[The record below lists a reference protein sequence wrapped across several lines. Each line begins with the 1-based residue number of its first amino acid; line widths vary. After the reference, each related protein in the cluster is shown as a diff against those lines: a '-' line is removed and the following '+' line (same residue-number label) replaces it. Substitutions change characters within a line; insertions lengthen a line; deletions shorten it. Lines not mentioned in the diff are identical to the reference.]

1 MPLIEGARGAEEP
14 AALKPLSAGR
24 EVVED
29 YRFTQLSLRAHPLQF
44 LRGEL
49 VRRGTVRCGELGG
62 IKDGTL
68 VEVAGV
74 ILVRQRPGS
83 AKGVLFITLE
93 DETGVANIIL
103 WPDVFEEHRTVVMS
117 AAMLSVRGRVQ
128 RQGIVIHVIGAQVVD
143 RTPML
148 RRVGDMEMPRLTS
161 PSDGMRGGSPD
172 RGEKGWKPQ
181 VRSDYHYRD
190 RENHIPIKSRDF
202 H

>member
-1 MPLIEGARGAEEP
+1 MIRCADL
-14 AALKPLSAGR
+14 AGTR
-24 EVVED
+24 D
-29 YRFTQLSLRAHPLQF
+29 
-44 LRGEL
+44 
-49 VRRGTVRCGELGG
+49 GTV
-62 IKDGTL
+62 D
-68 VEVAGV
+68 EVAGV

-103 WPDVFEEHRTVVMS
+103 WPDVFEAHRTTVMS

-128 RQGIVIHVIGAQVVD
+128 RQGIVIHVIGDHLADQ
-143 RTPML
+143 TPML

-172 RGEKGWKPQ
+172 RGETGWKPK
-181 VRSDYHYRD
+181 VRSDYHFRDRD
-190 RENHIPIKSRDF
+190 RENDIPIKSHDF